1 MKKLWSVFVHTLAIN
16 FLLLAGAA
24 GWLWRSARVDRPKV
38 EAVRDVLFPKAAD
51 AAPGPTTQP
60 GKVDAGPPLVRL
72 DQLLARHAGKRAG
85 EQVEIIQQTFDAQS
99 ALLDRRKRE
108 LQDLQVQVAAEQKRL
123 ADASAA
129 LDGDRKDLAERRLQA
144 EQAAADKGFAD
155 SLKLYSTMPGKQA
168 KAVFMDMPDEAAA
181 RFLQAMP
188 PRTATKI
195 VKEFKT
201 SAEVARINRVL
212 ERIRQGGPVA
222 SGQPATKPAG
232 AVDGAAQPPAAAA
245 DANAGAA
252 VTGPP

>member
-1 MKKLWSVFVHTLAIN
+1 MAVEE
-16 FLLLAGAA
+16 
-24 GWLWRSARVDRPKV
+24 RRVDRPKV
-38 EAVRDVLFPKAAD
+38 EAVRDVLFPKAE
-51 AAPGPTTQP
+51 AATGPTTQP
-60 GKVDAGPPLVRL
+60 GKVDSGPPLVRL
-72 DQLLARHAGKRAG
+72 DQLLTRHAGKRAG

-108 LQDLQVQVAAEQKRL
+108 LQDLQMQVAAEQKRL
-123 ADASAA
+123 AETSAA
-129 LDGDRKDLAERRLQA
+129 LEGDRKDLAERRLQA

-201 SAEVARINRVL
+201 PAEIARINRVL
-212 ERIRQGGPVA
+212 ERIRQGGSVA
-222 SGQPATKPAG
+222 ADQPTTKPAG
-232 AVDGAAQPPAAAA
+232 AGNAAQPPAPAAAA
-245 DANAGAA
+245 DANAGPRP
-252 VTGPP
+252 GLP

>member
-24 GWLWRSARVDRPKV
+24 GWLWKSAHVDRPKV
-38 EAVRDVLFPKAAD
+38 EAVRDVLFPKAE
-51 AAPGPTTQP
+51 AASGPATQP
-60 GKVDAGPPLVRL
+60 SKPESGPPLVRL
-72 DQLLARHAGKRAG
+72 DKLLARHAGKRAG
-85 EQVEIIQQTFDAQS
+85 EQVEAIQQTFDAQS

-108 LQDLQVQVAAEQKRL
+108 LEDLQQQIAAEQKRL
-123 ADASAA
+123 ADASAS
-129 LDGDRKDLAERRLQA
+129 LDGERKDLAERRQQA
-144 EQAAADKGFAD
+144 EQASTDKGFAA

-201 SAEVARINRVL
+201 PAEVARINRVM
-212 ERIRQGGPVA
+212 ERIRQGGSVA

-232 AVDGAAQPPAAAA
+232 AGDGAAQ
-245 DANAGAA
+245 
-252 VTGPP
+252 

>member
-24 GWLWRSARVDRPKV
+24 GWLWKSARVDRTKAG
-38 EAVRDVLFPKAAD
+38 AVRDVLFPKADAT
-51 AAPGPTTQP
+51 AAPATQP
-60 GKVDAGPPLVRL
+60 SKADAGPPLVRL
-72 DQLLARHAGKRAG
+72 DQLLARHTGKRAG

-108 LQDLQVQVAAEQKRL
+108 LQDLQTQVAVEQKRL

-129 LDGDRKDLAERRLQA
+129 LDGDRKDLAERRQQS

-201 SAEVARINRVL
+201 PAEVARINRVL
-212 ERIRQGGPVA
+212 ERIRQGGSVA

-232 AVDGAAQPPAAAA
+232 AGDPATQPPAAA
-245 DANAGAA
+245 DANAGAGA
-252 VTGPP
+252 GLP